1 MYAKNFNDM
10 SDDTNLNTQKSAGDT
25 INSLNVTTYDF
36 ASSFVC

>member
-10 SDDTNLNTQKSAGDT
+10 SDDTNLNTQKSGDT